1 MRLKKRINTDDKY
14 RLVFVIF
21 IALNLVV
28 NVVRYVHFKD
38 LNYRLDWPSVEMMMS
53 YKYGFI
59 RRGLLGSVAWLIS
72 LIFNLN
78 IITGISLAQFA
89 GEILFCI
96 SLILII
102 AFLLKQCQTQKQKHI
117 VILLFSVFIQ
127 MFGFNFYLYDW
138 GEPDVYMISLTI
150 LAAFLILKDKHI
162 FAVVPICCI
171 GEMIHEGYALMYFSI
186 VFALLFYSFWV
197 ETDTAKKRKKFAV
210 LSLAI
215 LATASLFFYFYFISK
230 PINKYTCNEVIE
242 EMQNHCGET
251 LSQLLKDN
259 VKYIWFGAD
268 TYSLPLWENGKP
280 TVEFFNRIY
289 CIICAVIT
297 CLPSFLFIII
307 VWISR
312 IKNFKEKEKILSE
325 LVCFFSVF
333 TVMPLI
339 IVHADTARW
348 ISDFVLYESIILSVL
363 TIYDGKKTEEFFK
376 KNKITNNGAVKFVF
390 VAFVFITAF
399 LLKSDK
405 WSIFENVLNFLNRIS
420 IK

>member
-1 MRLKKRINTDDKY
+1 MRLEKKRNTNNIF
-14 RLVFVIF
+14 RFVFVIF
-21 IALNLVV
+21 ILLNLVV
-28 NVVRYVHFKD
+28 NVVSCFHFKD

-59 RRGLLGSVAWLIS
+59 RRGFLGSVVLLIS
-72 LIFNLN
+72 LIFNIN
-78 IITGISLAQFA
+78 IIKGISLVQFA

-96 SLILII
+96 SLILIFE
-102 AFLLKQCQTQKQKHI
+102 FLLKQCKTQKQENI
-117 VILLFSVFIQ
+117 VILLLSVFIQ
-127 MFGFNFYLYDW
+127 MFGFRFYLYDW
-138 GEPDVYMISLTI
+138 GEPDVYMISLTM
-150 LAAFLILKDKHI
+150 LAVLFILKEKHI

-171 GEMIHEGYALMYFSI
+171 GEMIHEGYALMFFPI
-186 VFALLFYSFWV
+186 VFALLFYSFWL
-197 ETDTAKKRKKFAV
+197 ETDTAKKRKKFIA
-210 LSLAI
+210 LSLAL

-230 PINKYTCNEVIE
+230 PISKYTSNAVLE

-312 IKNFKEKEKILSE
+312 IKNYKEKKNILSE

-333 TVMPLI
+333 TVIPLI

-363 TIYDGKKTEEFFK
+363 TIYDGTKTEEFFQ
-376 KNKITNNGAVKFVF
+376 KNKITNNGVVKFVF
-390 VAFVFITAF
+390 VTFVFITAF
-399 LLKSDK
+399 LLKNDK
-405 WSIFENVLNFLNRIS
+405 WSIFENGFRLL
-420 IK
+420 K